1 MGKLKITLTIAN
13 ASGLYALAQ
22 PVLQTVTDSF
32 CVLSD
37 SNGAVS
43 QVGDIENFQ
52 STALVNQDL
61 SWEGATWSRGY
72 SVAIDTIVYEPNK
85 DNDVNF
91 FNSNQLPPPPRGPV
105 SRNENVQAKIK
116 NDDSLKG
123 KLDVY
128 TINFRIYQSPTQ
140 WKAYSI
146 DPKLNIDR

>member
-61 SWEGATWSRGY
+61 SWKEQHGAEGILLQSIQLFMNQIRIMM
-72 SVAIDTIVYEPNK
+72 SIFLIV
-85 DNDVNF
+85 
-91 FNSNQLPPPPRGPV
+91 
-105 SRNENVQAKIK
+105 
-116 NDDSLKG
+116 
-123 KLDVY
+123 
-128 TINFRIYQSPTQ
+128 INYLLLQEAQ
-140 WKAYSI
+140 
-146 DPKLNIDR
+146 